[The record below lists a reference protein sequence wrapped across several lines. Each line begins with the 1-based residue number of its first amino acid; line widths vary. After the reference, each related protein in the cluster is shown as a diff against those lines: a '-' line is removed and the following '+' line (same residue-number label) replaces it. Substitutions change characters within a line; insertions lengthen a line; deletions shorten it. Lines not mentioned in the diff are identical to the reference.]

1 MKKKIWIMVFLLSLP
16 AWANV
21 SVMVEGRALPSQPA
35 PLISEGR
42 VLVPLRAVFEALQA
56 KVDYRDST
64 ITANRQGKE
73 IQLKPGERKALVD
86 GKPVLLDAPA
96 RLISGTTYVPLRFV
110 AQSLGESV
118 AWNASSKS
126 VVIGE
131 GVAISSGP
139 STNLALAPMLKRLVV
154 GNQGGVLK
162 VWDPSGKQV
171 VFYRGL
177 DDRSVAPLSSADQD
191 QILTQLQ
198 LSGNLD
204 GVARQLMKEYPTKQP
219 KEALALLGVLN
230 SLSDARLSQE
240 LGKEVRSF
248 LVRQMANDA
257 SVHNR
262 RQSVLALA
270 VGSQVEPSTVDAVLD
285 FYRSSEN
292 LWETFPV
299 QQFFEYHA
307 GRIQQ
312 LPNFGLVKQE
322 ALAVNSL
329 YRANI
334 AGYLE

>member
-1 MKKKIWIMVFLLSLP
+1 MRMKIWAVVFLLTLP

-21 SVMVEGRALPSQPA
+21 TVTVDGRALPSQPA
-35 PLISEGR
+35 PILSEGR

-56 KVDYRDST
+56 QVDYRDST
-64 ITANRQGKE
+64 ITASRQGKE
-73 IQLKPGERKALVD
+73 IQLRPGENKALVD
-86 GKPVLLDAPA
+86 GTQVLLDAPA
-96 RLISGTTYVPLRFV
+96 RLVSGTTYVPLRFV
-110 AQSLGESV
+110 AQSLGETV
-118 AWNASSKS
+118 VWNASSKS
-126 VVIGE
+126 VVIGATA
-131 GVAISSGP
+131 VSSGP
-139 STNLALAPMLKRLVV
+139 STQLALAPMLKRLVV

-177 DDRSVAPLSSADQD
+177 DDRSIAPLSSADQD
-191 QILTQLQ
+191 QILSQLQ

-204 GVARQLMKEYPTKQP
+204 GVARQLMKEYPGTQP

-230 SLSDARLSQE
+230 SLSDERLSPE
-240 LGKEVRSF
+240 LGSEVRSF
-248 LVRQMANDA
+248 LVRQMESDA

-270 VGSQVEPSTVDAVLD
+270 VGSQVEPSTVEAVLD

-334 AGYLE
+334 AAYLE